1 MARGSD
7 GELGTSGRFIAAG
20 SASVVSAVVVNPFD
34 VVKVK
39 FQVLALQSKVTTI
52 LMKVVLP

>member
-20 SASVVSAVVVNPFD
+20 SASVVSAIVVNPFD
-34 VVKVK
+34 VVKV
-39 FQVLALQSKVTTI
+39 QHQSLVLELQPR
-52 LMKVVLP
+52 LMC